1 MKKGKILLSFALLCS
16 PFWLTAAQNSGASQN
31 SSAASSTSK
40 ISSSQS
46 SRVAAASRSST
57 PPASNLASNSAA
69 TQSSAQKPGSRPTAV
84 NSAPQGLD
92 DDNLGTINVTGKADL
107 STTEGTGSYTTGN
120 MSTATGLNL
129 SIRETPQSIS
139 VISNQLLKDL
149 SLHNAEEAL

>member
-16 PFWLTAAQNSGASQN
+16 PFWLAAAQNESSRA
-31 SSAASSTSK
+31 SAAS
-40 ISSSQS
+40 
-46 SRVAAASRSST
+46 
-57 PPASNLASNSAA
+57 
-69 TQSSAQKPGSRPTAV
+69 QSSAPSASNPAASNTAPKSSTQEPASSTVV
-84 NSAPQGLD
+84 NSTSQSGSAANSTLQGSDGD
-92 DDNLGTINVTGKADL
+92 DLGTINVIGKADL